1 MSTVVEGAAAPA
13 AAARPAQ
20 SVLAYYPGCSLHG
33 TEPEYDESLRAV
45 VEALGIAIAEI
56 PDWNCCGA
64 SSGHTTDHLLGV
76 ALPARNLALA
86 EAAGFDRLLAPCAA
100 CYNRLAAAHLAVAE
114 DASLAGQ
121 MPDILGRPFANS
133 VEVMSVATLLRDTAP
148 TIAEMAAAPRQT
160 PNPLVGVKLAA
171 YYGCLLVRPPE
182 LSGGDDPEQPMF
194 MDEVIEACGAE
205 AVDWNM
211 KVECC
216 GGAFSVSRTSSVLRM
231 GRAIIE
237 DARRA
242 GAEAIVVA
250 CPLCHTNLDL
260 RQKAMESRGQPR
272 IPVLFITQVVG
283 LALGLAPDS
292 LGLKR
297 HFISTQPLLADLTV
311 RAAQRVADEQ
321 KAAQEKAAKA
331 AARAA
336 KAAEAKAA
344 TTEPA
349 TPDAGGD
356 A

>member
-1 MSTVVEGAAAPA
+1 MSTVVEGAAAPTTSSQ
-13 AAARPAQ
+13 PAQ

-86 EAAGFDRLLAPCAA
+86 EAAGFDRVLAPCAA

-114 DASLAGQ
+114 DAALAEQ

-133 VEVMSVATLLRDTAP
+133 VDVMSVATLLRDEAP
-148 TIAEMAAAPRQT
+148 TIAEKAAAPRQT
-160 PNPLVGVKLAA
+160 PNPMVGVKLAS

-182 LSGGDDPEQPMF
+182 LAAGDDPERPMF
-194 MDEVIEACGAE
+194 LDEVVEACGAE

-242 GAEAIVVA
+242 GAEALVVA

-260 RQKAMESRGQPR
+260 RQKAMESRGEPKM
-272 IPVLFITQVVG
+272 PVLFITQVVG
-283 LALGLAPDS
+283 LALGLSPGS

-297 HFISTQPLLADLTV
+297 HFIPTEPLLADLAV
-311 RAAQRVADEQ
+311 RATQRVADEQ
-321 KAAQEKAAKA
+321 KAAEEKAAKA
-331 AARAA
+331 AAR
-336 KAAEAKAA
+336 EAKAA
-344 TTEPA
+344 AAAAQA
-349 TPDAGGD
+349 TPDDGGG

>member
-1 MSTVVEGAAAPA
+1 MSTVVEGAAAPTTSA
-13 AAARPAQ
+13 QPAQ

-86 EAAGFDRLLAPCAA
+86 EAAGFDRVLAPCAA

-114 DASLAGQ
+114 DAALAEQ

-133 VEVMSVATLLRDTAP
+133 VDVMSVATLLRDVAP

-160 PNPLVGVKLAA
+160 PNPMVGVKLAS

-182 LSGGDDPEQPMF
+182 LAGGDDPERPMF
-194 MDEVIEACGAE
+194 LDEVVEACGAE

-242 GAEAIVVA
+242 GAEALVVA

-260 RQKAMESRGQPR
+260 RQKAMESRGEPKM
-272 IPVLFITQVVG
+272 PVLFITQVVG
-283 LALGLAPDS
+283 LALGLSPGS

-297 HFISTQPLLADLTV
+297 HFIPTEPLLADLAV
-311 RAAQRVADEQ
+311 RASQRVADEQ
-321 KAAQEKAAKA
+321 KATEEKAAKA
-331 AARAA
+331 AAR
-336 KAAEAKAA
+336 EAKAA
-344 TTEPA
+344 AAAEPA